1 MEKAWIGRAQNPIPI
16 VEIKQLVDD
25 EIDDDEIDDMV
36 ATWSAARTSPPT
48 GSVGFS
54 DHRVEL
60 RTHGEVQTSLF
71 EEGRNAVVLDVARLT
86 GLPAALLDGS
96 LSTAT
101 LSYSTQEGRTNEFMT
116 FSLSQWTDPI
126 QARLSLDDVAGPGRV
141 IRFDKA
147 ELVVRTQAP
156 IDQPTKD

>member
-1 MEKAWIGRAQNPIPI
+1 
-16 VEIKQLVDD
+16 
-25 EIDDDEIDDMV
+25 
-36 ATWSAARTSPPT
+36 
-48 GSVGFS
+48 
-54 DHRVEL
+54 
-60 RTHGEVQTSLF
+60 
-71 EEGRNAVVLDVARLT
+71 
-86 GLPAALLDGS
+86 
-96 LSTAT
+96 
-101 LSYSTQEGRTNEFMT
+101 MT